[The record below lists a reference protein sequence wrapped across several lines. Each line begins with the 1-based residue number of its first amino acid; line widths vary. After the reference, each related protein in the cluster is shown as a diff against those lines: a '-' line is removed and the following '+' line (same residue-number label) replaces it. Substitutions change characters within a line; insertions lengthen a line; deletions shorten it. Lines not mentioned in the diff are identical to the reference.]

1 MSFQRNNNIMKN
13 STPIDTFGESL
24 TKLADAT
31 VNLDYSLTN
40 AATLLNISS
49 ITLSMMLLSTNPN
62 QIHCVTLVRNLS
74 ESLKEYPDGVLPEQL
89 SQYIIQLNQHMQAN
103 PVYEDDM
110 PSFFE
115 LICPT
120 VRHPFIVNHLP
131 FTNSNDD
138 NDIDYDDNDN
148 DDNDDNDYNDNY
160 DDNDYNDYNDD
171 DEQLNYYAEEQLNH
185 YDEEPIVLN
194 PISEQNVK
202 EDLCVICFIN
212 LNQEPDVVET
222 VCKHQYHNNCISRW
236 VHVKRC
242 CPLCNGNL

>member
-1 MSFQRNNNIMKN
+1 MSFQRNNNIIRN

-24 TKLADAT
+24 SRIANAT
-31 VNLDYSLTN
+31 VNVDASLTN
-40 AATLLNISS
+40 AATLLNIPSR
-49 ITLSMMLLSTNPN
+49 TLSMMLLSTDPN
-62 QIHCVTLVRNLS
+62 QIQCVTLIRNLS

-89 SQYIIQLNQHMQAN
+89 SQYIIQLNQHMQDN
-103 PVYEDDM
+103 PVSEDDV

-131 FTNSNDD
+131 FTNPNDNED
-138 NDIDYDDNDN
+138 DIWTDVNSEEEDDHLYDDDV
-148 DDNDDNDYNDNY
+148 DDGDDNDYQPHAN
-160 DDNDYNDYNDD
+160 
-171 DEQLNYYAEEQLNH
+171 
-185 YDEEPIVLN
+185 PIVLI
-194 PISEQNVK
+194 PVSEQNVK

-222 VCKHQYHNNCISRW
+222 ICKHQYHNNCISHW
-236 VHVKRC
+236 LHVKRC